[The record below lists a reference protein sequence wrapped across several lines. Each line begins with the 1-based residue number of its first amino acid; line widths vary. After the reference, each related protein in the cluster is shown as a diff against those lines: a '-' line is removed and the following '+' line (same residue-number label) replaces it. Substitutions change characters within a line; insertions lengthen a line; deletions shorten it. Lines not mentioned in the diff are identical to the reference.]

1 VGKVKEE
8 LFQLDSSIRAEADLM
23 LKETGLGKIINEAGY
38 KPVGSYVMHTMTWR
52 DLDFERSQDLPDW
65 QQHLEFGTRLM
76 QTDWLWEF
84 DCMNTF
90 ITGYF
95 TNLPKGFYW
104 GLRGEYPKGGP
115 TWKFDL
121 WTARMEEFERGLPR
135 RTEWM
140 NKMTEEKR
148 FYILAIK
155 DALCNT
161 IEYRRTIHSV
171 DIYEAVL
178 DCNISTLEEFRKW
191 WQTKY
196 GNK

>member
-1 VGKVKEE
+1 VEKTKEE
-8 LFQLDSSIRAEADLM
+8 LFQLDRSIRLEADLM
-23 LKETGLGKIINEAGY
+23 LKETGLGKIISEAGY
-38 KPVGSYVMHTMTWR
+38 QPVGSYVMHTMTWR
-52 DLDFERSQDLPDW
+52 DLDFERTEESPDW
-65 QQHLEFGTRLM
+65 QNHLEFGKRLM
-76 QTDWLWEF
+76 QIDWFWEF

-90 ITGYF
+90 ITSYF
-95 TNLPKGFYW
+95 PNLPQGFYW

-121 WTARMEEFERGLPR
+121 WAAREEEFERGLPR
-135 RTEWM
+135 MAGWM
-140 NKMTEEKR
+140 SKLTDETR

-178 DCNISTLEEFRKW
+178 DCNIYTLEEFREW
-191 WQTKY
+191 WQIKY
-196 GNK
+196 EK

>member
-1 VGKVKEE
+1 VGKTKEE
-8 LFQLDSSIRAEADLM
+8 LFQLDSSIRAEADFM

-52 DLDFERSQDLPDW
+52 DLDFERLQEHHDW
-65 QQHLEFGTRLM
+65 QQHLEFGTKLM
-76 QTDWLWEF
+76 QIDWLWEF

-90 ITGYF
+90 ITSYF
-95 TNLPKGFYW
+95 PNLPQGFYW
-104 GLRGEYPKGGP
+104 GLRGEYPKSGP

-121 WTARMEEFERGLPR
+121 WTARAEEFERGLPR
-135 RTEWM
+135 MAEWL
-140 NKMTEEKR
+140 NKMTEESR

-178 DCNISTLEEFRKW
+178 DCNIHTLEEFWEW
-191 WQTKY
+191 WRRKY
-196 GNK
+196 GK